1 MNQDV
6 FPTVTFKTHLEGVSL
21 PVAVFH
27 QQQAARP
34 ERGEGFARHR
44 DKVFES
50 FWSVRGRGGGVDMV
64 TLVVVLMVGDPVGIH
79 EARHQRRDRLE
90 VADLDGKPFV
100 LGFADIGRIADQ
112 QVEGRGAEKR
122 TGEVGADGLEAL
134 PDVVAHRVLTG
145 HGERAGGQI
154 DHESLP
160 AGAFGAQG
168 HGDAAA
174 ARAQIGEPDVFSAA
188 FQRLLD
194 EVLGF
199 GAGNERGGRDPE
211 VPAVELA
218 LSEQIGDAK
227 RELVAGGLVV
237 SQLEDEDQ
245 WKQAA
250 LDKVWPEMAD
260 FVGGKEAINDYLKA
274 CGKPAWK

>member
-134 PDVVAHRVLTG
+134 PDVVAHRVLPVPRSANRTCSPQPFSACSTRCSVSG
-145 HGERAGGQI
+145 RGMSVAGVTRK
-154 DHESLP
+154 SLP
-160 AGAFGAQG
+160 
-168 HGDAAA
+168 
-174 ARAQIGEPDVFSAA
+174 
-188 FQRLLD
+188 
-194 EVLGF
+194 
-199 GAGNERGGRDPE
+199 
-211 VPAVELA
+211 
-218 LSEQIGDAK
+218 
-227 RELVAGGLVV
+227 
-237 SQLEDEDQ
+237 
-245 WKQAA
+245 
-250 LDKVWPEMAD
+250 
-260 FVGGKEAINDYLKA
+260 
-274 CGKPAWK
+274 